1 MKTLI
6 CILSKGLRRMTV
18 KATAAGPD
26 VEVVVEYSGALD
38 EWGTYYH
45 TSTLRF
51 LEFFL
56 RERARNL
63 MAKVEVSYYGEYEE
77 TRGETNEGRP
87 RLTFLIRRR
96 AEL

>member
-6 CILSKGLRRMTV
+6 CTLSKSSRRITA
-18 KATAAGPD
+18 KATAAGPN
-26 VEVVVEYSGALD
+26 VEVVVEYSGDLD

-77 TRGETNEGRP
+77 TTGKTNSEQMKDV
-87 RLTFLIRRR
+87 
-96 AEL
+96 